1 MFEKEKKSEGNEN
14 KMLSGLSL
22 SPSRQGLLNTQ
33 LTFGYNVYPL
43 RFSYQGYNEQGGF
56 VRH

>member
-14 KMLSGLSL
+14 KVLSDYLYL
-22 SPSRQGLLNTQ
+22 LSRQVLLNTQ